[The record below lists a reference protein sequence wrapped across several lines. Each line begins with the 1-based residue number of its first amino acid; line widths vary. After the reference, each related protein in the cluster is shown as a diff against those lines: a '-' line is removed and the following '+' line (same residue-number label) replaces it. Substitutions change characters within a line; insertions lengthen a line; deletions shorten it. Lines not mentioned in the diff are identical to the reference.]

1 MKKRCFFPLI
11 GLVLAGAGLATVFGT
26 VRGIVHDPQHRP
38 IPGSSV
44 VLKAKSSDYTQTA
57 ETDGNG
63 EFHFDAVPVGEYMVT
78 ASGASFESEEQTMT
92 VLSGTAPVL
101 HFELR

>member
-44 VLKAKSSDYTQTA
+44 VLKAKSSDYYLYGDPMHFSA
-57 ETDGNG
+57 LGHARIKAFMSDRLREKLSSTDSAN
-63 EFHFDAVPVGEYMVT
+63 YKN
-78 ASGASFESEEQTMT
+78 
-92 VLSGTAPVL
+92 
-101 HFELR
+101 